1 VISKERSHALEK
13 EITMTSTGTKHR
25 TTPLR
30 ERMLQ
35 DLKLA
40 GLSERTQQAYLDA
53 VRHFANY
60 YGKSPAELGEE
71 QLRQYFVYLRDEK
84 KQARSSITI
93 ALCGIKFFYER
104 TLERN
109 WKLFEYLRPPKQH
122 SLPVVLSREEVDR
135 VLAAVRI
142 EVYRLCLTTIYTCG
156 LRLTE
161 GASLTPADVDSA
173 HLQLYVRGK
182 GNKGRY
188 VPLPAALLPVL
199 RAHWQTHRS
208 PSWLF
213 PAPTRRGTAHAVEHG
228 GPHANR
234 SSLQSAFRRAVRTAG
249 IHKRAHVHSLRH
261 SYATHLLESGVSLRL
276 IQSYLG
282 HSSPGTTAI
291 YTHLTRS
298 LHDAA
303 RAPIDQLLPQR

>member
-1 VISKERSHALEK
+1 
-13 EITMTSTGTKHR
+13 MMSTTATR
-25 TTPLR
+25 TDSTPLR
-30 ERMLQ
+30 ERMRQ

-40 GLSERTQQAYLDA
+40 GYSERTQEAYLDA
-53 VRHFANY
+53 VRHLANH
-60 YGKSPAELGEE
+60 YGKSPATLDEDA
-71 QLRQYFVYLRDEK
+71 LRQYFVYLRDDK

-93 ALCGIKFFYER
+93 ALCGIKFFYQR
-104 TLERN
+104 TLGRQ
-109 WKLFEYLRPPKQH
+109 WTLFELLRPPPQS
-122 SLPVVLSREEVDR
+122 SLPVVLSRDEVQR
-135 VLAAVRI
+135 VLSAVRI
-142 EVYRLCLTTIYTCG
+142 EVYRVCLTTIYACG

-161 GASLTPADVDSA
+161 GASLTPTDVDSA
-173 HLQLYVRGK
+173 HMQLYVRGK

-188 VPLPAALLPVL
+188 VPVPASLLPML
-199 RAHWQTHRS
+199 RAHWQSHRS
-208 PSWLF
+208 ASWLF

-282 HSSPGTTAI
+282 HGSPSTTAI

-303 RAPIDQLLPQR
+303 RAPINELLPRR